1 MPTKR
6 AWASARVF
14 WDMRPGVSL
23 APPAP
28 GSGQWGCAMA
38 EVGGRPAARGSLS
51 SAPALSCS
59 AGPGAWALPQAA
71 WRVPEQKPNRAP
83 VPNAA
88 GHELPGLRHEPVS
101 CSCHRVP
108 GDPAL
113 PEAPRPGR
121 CCRSKDHSGAL
132 RRPQPCTEKI
142 PAQTRLSPATLSLL
156 ASPARH
162 LRPPRLQRGGSLGL
176 GGTST
181 SCWPQSP
188 GPCRSSESLAR
199 DPKNQVLG
207 VLSLI
212 ILATKPE

>member
-28 GSGQWGCAMA
+28 GSGQWGRAMA

-83 VPNAA
+83 VPDVA

-121 CCRSKDHSGAL
+121 CCRSKDHSRAL
-132 RRPQPCTEKI
+132 RRPRPRTEKS
-142 PAQTRLSPATLSLL
+142 PARTRLSPATSVFARIPCLPPAPPTAATRRLLRTGWHQHFLL
-156 ASPARH
+156 ASEPRT
-162 LRPPRLQRGGSLGL
+162 LQVVRVPGQRP
-176 GGTST
+176 
-181 SCWPQSP
+181 
-188 GPCRSSESLAR
+188 
-199 DPKNQVLG
+199 
-207 VLSLI
+207 
-212 ILATKPE
+212 